1 MTLIASAIFIRR
13 SLRPGNSP
21 PVIGVS
27 FIASPVPTPRK
38 IRPGAR
44 QPSVANAWAMIAGW

>member
-1 MTLIASAIFIRR
+1 MTLIASAIFSRR

-44 QPSVANAWAMIAGW
+44 QPSVANACATIAGW

>member
-1 MTLIASAIFIRR
+1 MTWIASAIFSRR

-44 QPSVANAWAMIAGW
+44 QPSVAKAWATIAGW